1 MIIKKLQFSSITE
14 EDEQMLPNFLE
25 FLRYL
30 FFNSVITP
38 DIQNKMFVLIK
49 YLEKKNI
56 IPKDSLSLKEF
67 LDLILYSTKFKKSK
81 ANQIIIEIDRPTK
94 FKGTNKTINSIIKFI
109 NSGNKEISGTRFLL
123 KLEEQY
129 SANQLNKLWKSYV
142 MSRVGYIPASNI
154 LEML

>member
-25 FLRYL
+25 FVRYL

-38 DIQNKMFVLIK
+38 DTQNKMFVLIK

-67 LDLILYSTKFKKSK
+67 LDLILYHIKSK
-81 ANQIIIEIDRPTK
+81 QLKDNQILIELNIPTK

-109 NSGNKEISGTRFLL
+109 NSGNNEISGTRFLL
-123 KLEEQY
+123 KLEEKY
-129 SANQLNKLWKSYV
+129 NNTQLNLLWKSYV
-142 MSRVGYIPASNI
+142 MSKAGYIPASRI
-154 LEML
+154 VEML

>member
-1 MIIKKLQFSSITE
+1 MIIKKLQFTSITE
-14 EDEQMLPNFLE
+14 EDERLLTDFLE

-30 FFNSVITP
+30 FFNLTITP
-38 DIQNKMFVLIK
+38 DTQNKIFVLIK

-56 IPKDSLSLKEF
+56 IPKNSLSLKEF

-81 ANQIIIEIDRPTK
+81 DNQIIIEIDRPTK
-94 FKGTNKTINSIIKFI
+94 FIGTNKTINSIIKFI

-129 SANQLNKLWKSYV
+129 SANQLNKLWKSYI

-154 LEML
+154 VEML

>member
-14 EDEQMLPNFLE
+14 EDERLLTDFLE

-30 FFNSVITP
+30 FFNLIITP

-56 IPKDSLSLKEF
+56 IPKDSLPLKEF

-81 ANQIIIEIDRPTK
+81 DNQIIIEIDRPTK

-123 KLEEQY
+123 KLAEQY

-154 LEML
+154 VEML

>member
-38 DIQNKMFVLIK
+38 DIQNKMYIMIE
-49 YLEKKNI
+49 YLEQHKI
-56 IPKDSLSLKEF
+56 IPKKSLTLKEF
-67 LDLILYSTKFKKSK
+67 LDLILYHIKSK
-81 ANQIIIEIDRPTK
+81 KLKDNQILIELNIPTK

-123 KLEEQY
+123 KLEEKY
-129 SANQLNKLWKSYV
+129 NNTQLNLLWKSYV
-142 MSRVGYIPASNI
+142 MSKAGYIPASHI
-154 LEML
+154 IEML